1 MPQTESFICLE
12 AEAMIQ
18 RGSQMEFKD
27 QKAKEISAGRLQGLE
42 FCQKLKGPN
51 IPLLDLAVYSIQV
64 LENILLNYNIYNY
77 LSL

>member
-1 MPQTESFICLE
+1 MN
-12 AEAMIQ
+12 Q

-27 QKAKEISAGRLQGLE
+27 QKVKEISAGQLQRLE

-51 IPLLDLAVYSIQV
+51 IPLLHLSVYSTQV

-77 LSL
+77 LLP